1 MKRGLLSL
9 IIILF
14 LSACQQRQSPGEKIP
29 VASPEPAQV
38 IDQPA
43 AVVLDPA
50 IASTTGDE
58 NYNGSIQQILASFHI
73 PLISSSSGN
82 LEFVKRNGDKVRID
96 LHPIRKQY
104 DLILFDAE
112 NDPLPVNFKDLEKS
126 ASRYFPRNTPG
137 KIARNAKQAIPE
149 PVLQNID
156 SLIEVSKVPDS
167 LRPGRQKTL
176 VLPVPDTA
184 KSFSHRDIPGIRWV
198 EERIDTRSNLSVIFE
213 NDLITYANTDRYFTN
228 GVTFRLQSAWIS
240 QMKLARLMIPYRHP
254 SRSVYSLQLVQ
265 NMYTP
270 RDTRIEPTFDN
281 DRPYSSILVL
291 GYSKQNIDANRKIK
305 ITNEAWFGYLGPYS
319 PGAYLQTL
327 VHKTF
332 PTNDKPLGWESQ
344 IKTDVILN
352 YNISLEKT
360 LISRPG
366 FEFSGTALARAG
378 TLYTQGGAGFNMHAG
393 KFESNGMQTL
403 GPRKSAWQYYFFI
416 HAEGYAVGY
425 DATLQGGLLNR
436 DNIFV
441 LKAGD
446 VRHLVGKAD
455 FGFRVSYKG
464 TGIELAQHWLTSE
477 FDGGLSHKWGR
488 IQLIF
493 NL

>member
-9 IIILF
+9 IIILI
-14 LSACQQRQSPGEKIP
+14 LSACQQRQSYREKTP
-29 VASPEPAQV
+29 VASPEPTQI

-43 AVVLDPA
+43 AVVIDPA
-50 IASTTGDE
+50 MASSTGNGNNE
-58 NYNGSIQQILASFHI
+58 GSIQQILDSFHI
-73 PLISSSSGN
+73 PLISSSSGK
-82 LEFVKRNGDKVRID
+82 LEFVKRNGDKIRID

-112 NDPLPVNFKDLEKS
+112 NDPLPVHFKDLQKS
-126 ASRYFPRNTPG
+126 ASRYFPKNTPG
-137 KIARNAKQAIPE
+137 KISRNTYTEIPE

-156 SLIEVSKVPDS
+156 SLIETSKVPDS
-167 LRPGRQKTL
+167 LRPGRLKTL
-176 VLPVPDTA
+176 VLPIPDTA
-184 KSFSHRDIPGIRWV
+184 RSFSHRNIPGIRWV

-228 GVTFRLQSAWIS
+228 GVTFKLQSAWIS
-240 QMKLARLMIPYRHP
+240 RMNLSRLMIPYRHP
-254 SRSVYSLQLVQ
+254 SRSVYSLELVQ

-270 RDTRIEPTFDN
+270 RDTRIEPTFSN

-291 GYSKQNIDANRKIK
+291 GYSKQNIDANRKLK
-305 ITNEAWFGYLGPYS
+305 ITNSAWFGYLGPYS

-344 IKTDVILN
+344 IRTDVILN
-352 YNISLEKT
+352 YNIILEKS
-360 LISRPG
+360 LITRPG
-366 FEFSGTALARAG
+366 LELSGTAVLRAG
-378 TLYTQGGAGFNMHAG
+378 TLYTQGGAGFNMQAG
-393 KFESNGMQTL
+393 KFESYS
-403 GPRKSAWQYYFFI
+403 GPVLNSVKSAWQYYFFI

-425 DATLQGGLLNR
+425 DATLQGGLLNK
-436 DNIFV
+436 DNVFV
-441 LKAGD
+441 LKGNELKH
-446 VRHLVGKAD
+446 VVGKAD
-455 FGFRVSYKG
+455 IGFRISYKG
-464 TGIELAQHWLTSE
+464 TGIELAQHWLTPE